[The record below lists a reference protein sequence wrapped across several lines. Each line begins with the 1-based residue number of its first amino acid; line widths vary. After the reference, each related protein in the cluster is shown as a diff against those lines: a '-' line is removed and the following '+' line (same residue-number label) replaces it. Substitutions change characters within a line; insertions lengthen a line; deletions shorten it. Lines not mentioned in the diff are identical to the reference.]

1 MFFCNFVV
9 QKKINKKQDNP
20 NSHAKLQQKIGTT
33 KFFATKFI

>member
-1 MFFCNFVV
+1 MNVFLYLCSA
-9 QKKINKKQDNP
+9 KKKYKHSNP

>member
-20 NSHAKLQQKIGTT
+20 NSHAKLQQKTETT
-33 KFFATKFI
+33 KCFSTKFV